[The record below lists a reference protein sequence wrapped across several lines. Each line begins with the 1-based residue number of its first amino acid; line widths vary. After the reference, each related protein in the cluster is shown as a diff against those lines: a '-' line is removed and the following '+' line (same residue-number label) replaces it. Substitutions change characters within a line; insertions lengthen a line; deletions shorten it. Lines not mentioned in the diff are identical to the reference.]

1 MKRQALNDLTFSD
14 IDEKLKDNEESL
26 QNLHF
31 QKALQQL
38 ENPIKINH
46 LKKEI
51 AQLKEEIETQPSI
64 TNPDGNVMGHPFF
77 KCNSSTYHAC
87 IQGKRKTGRWQRY
100 LGDDDRGKGIINY
113 AKINNKSAIIIQDE
127 GTGAY
132 SYLRKPFGGNRWDY
146 NV

>member
-51 AQLKEEIETQPSI
+51 AQLKTIKREFDLGLRT
-64 TNPDGNVMGHPFF
+64 
-77 KCNSSTYHAC
+77 
-87 IQGKRKTGRWQRY
+87 GKDVK
-100 LGDDDRGKGIINY
+100 
-113 AKINNKSAIIIQDE
+113 
-127 GTGAY
+127 
-132 SYLRKPFGGNRWDY
+132 
-146 NV
+146 